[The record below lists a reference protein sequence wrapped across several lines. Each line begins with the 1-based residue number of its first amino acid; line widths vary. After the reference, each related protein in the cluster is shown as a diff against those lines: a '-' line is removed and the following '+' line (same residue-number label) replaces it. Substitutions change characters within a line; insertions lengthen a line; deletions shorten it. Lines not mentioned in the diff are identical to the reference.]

1 MLHCSGFRCPK
12 LLDCIHTSN
21 KEGLSKHL
29 PCSITASTNKRS
41 VPPVLLFSSSARRRP
56 LPSGE
61 NKFLKTLLGVANYFH
76 FTLKM
81 FVVLDLNWTMNWYQ
95 HITLIAMEIQ
105 SPFPNRLWAY
115 R

>member
-1 MLHCSGFRCPK
+1 MEVLEHIKMLHDSFRCPK

-21 KEGLSKHL
+21 KE
-29 PCSITASTNKRS
+29 ASTNERS

-61 NKFLKTLLGVANYFH
+61 NKFLKALLGVANYFH

-81 FVVLDLNWTMNWYQ
+81 FVVLDLNWTMNWTMNWYQ
-95 HITLIAMEIQ
+95 QITLIAMEIR
-105 SPFPNRLWAY
+105 SLLPNRLWA
-115 R
+115 